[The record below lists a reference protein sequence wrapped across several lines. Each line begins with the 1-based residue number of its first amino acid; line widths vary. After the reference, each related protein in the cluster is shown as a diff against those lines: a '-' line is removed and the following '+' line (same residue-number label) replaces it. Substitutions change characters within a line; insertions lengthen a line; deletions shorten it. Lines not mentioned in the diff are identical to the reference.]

1 VISITAEC
9 CIFVHFVIKFEMTN
23 KQTDK
28 LTLWFIY
35 IYIYE
40 EFRCKSL

>member
-1 VISITAEC
+1 MVCVSAMWYIYTTKTLMTTALIGDDYIIIT
-9 CIFVHFVIKFEMTN
+9 IY
-23 KQTDK
+23 
-28 LTLWFIY
+28 IY

>member
-1 VISITAEC
+1 VVKTVEEKSVNNAYQREHSFHVFYTHKN
-9 CIFVHFVIKFEMTN
+9 VLNMG
-23 KQTDK
+23 
-28 LTLWFIY
+28 

>member
-1 VISITAEC
+1 MM
-9 CIFVHFVIKFEMTN
+9 KF
-23 KQTDK
+23 DLDI
-28 LTLWFIY
+28 LTLYQMTIIYVYLCVCVKKYIY